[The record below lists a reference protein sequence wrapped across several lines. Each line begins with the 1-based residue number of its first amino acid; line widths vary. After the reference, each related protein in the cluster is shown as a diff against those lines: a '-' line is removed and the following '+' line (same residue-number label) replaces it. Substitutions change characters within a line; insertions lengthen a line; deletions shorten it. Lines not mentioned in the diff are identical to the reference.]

1 MNNQLMDESKYMIRS
16 ELLDSDF
23 EYIHQA
29 LKNSYWAKLRSFE
42 ENYIAF
48 SNSRAFILTNQ
59 QGQIFGFARVITDYA
74 IFAYLADVYIG
85 DSYRGRGL
93 GKRLIQHVLAD
104 PMLVNVKKFMLK
116 TNDAQELYAKFG
128 FIIPEK
134 HDLIME
140 KFNL

>member
-1 MNNQLMDESKYMIRS
+1 MNNQLINESKYMIRS
-16 ELLDSDF
+16 ELIDSDF

-74 IFAYLADVYIG
+74 IFAYLADVYINNN
-85 DSYRGRGL
+85 YRGQGL
-93 GKRLIQHVLAD
+93 GKFLIHHILQDSKVSKI
-104 PMLVNVKKFMLK
+104 KKLMLK
-116 TNDAQELYAKFG
+116 TKDAQKLYAKFG
-128 FIIPEK
+128 FIVPQNYES
-134 HDLIME
+134 IME
-140 KFNL
+140 KFN